1 MPTKPASLPAADSL
15 LIDSG
20 AEKIQAGQIAR
31 NKVLECSPDT
41 PLYEAARLMCER
53 KVSSILIVQNGQVL
67 GIWTER
73 DTLKLSLDQPEQL
86 QMPVSSMMS
95 SPVKTVPAS
104 LNLQELAVRFQEE
117 SIRHYLVV
125 DEQGKRLGL
134 VSQTDVVVNQGIE
147 HYLRL
152 RSVDSILRRGLQQLA
167 EQASPADAIQLMRTA
182 RTDAVAVRYTNGDW
196 GIITERDLVRYIAH
210 PGQQPNAG
218 QIASRPLVTVQANA
232 SLYQVRNMLIN
243 KGYRHV
249 GVTGTDNCLTSIISF
264 RDILGSMELSYI
276 QELQQALRERDAEL
290 SLSLTHLRLA
300 EQVIESSL
308 EGIMVTDL
316 NSKII
321 SVNPAFSRLTGYSAA
336 EVIGKTPDILSSGQ
350 HDADFYARMWQQIHQ
365 TGNWQG
371 EVWNKRK
378 NGEIYPELLT
388 ITTLA
393 SPEGKATHYA
403 ALFNDISMQKQNE
416 ERIRQLAY
424 YDSLT
429 GLPNRRLFIDRM
441 ELAIAHAKRQGQQL
455 AVLFIDLDHFKRIN
469 DSLGHAAGDQFLRAV
484 ASRLQSAVRAH
495 DTIARVGGDE
505 FIALLTDIGSPA
517 QAMQTA
523 LRMLEAL
530 SPPIKYQQHELV
542 VSCTIGASIYPDDG
556 QNAAVLLGHAD
567 TAMYRAKGS
576 GRNAVQFYT
585 DVMNQHSM
593 QQLALENA
601 LHLAVENS
609 EFELYYQPI
618 VQAHTH
624 RIFSAEALL
633 RWRHP
638 QRGIIPP
645 SEFLP
650 LAEKLNLMSRLSNW
664 VITTACQQLADWHAA
679 GHSSL
684 RISINMSDRHFYQA
698 DFLQQLGDCL
708 DHTGCNP
715 GYVTLELTE
724 RMLMDHHEET
734 MERLTAVHRMGFSL
748 ALDDFGTGWSSL
760 SHLRHYSLD
769 ELKIDRE
776 FVQDILKSASPDAAI
791 IEAVIDL
798 SHKLKLR
805 VVAEG
810 IETPEQLHQLEA
822 LGCDLIQGYY
832 FSPPVSAADF
842 VKLLHSDALPK
853 LQGSHHP

>member
-1 MPTKPASLPAADSL
+1 MRTLPTTLPAADSL
-15 LIDSG
+15 LINSSE
-20 AEKIQAGQIAR
+20 EKIQAGQIAR
-31 NKVLECSPDT
+31 RKVLECSPDT
-41 PLYEAARLMCER
+41 PLQEAARLMCER
-53 KVSSILIVQNGQVL
+53 QVSSILIMEQNQVL

-86 QMPVSSMMS
+86 QAPISNMMS

-117 SIRHYLVV
+117 RIRHYIVV
-125 DEQGKRLGL
+125 DEQGQRVGV
-134 VSQTDVVVNQGIE
+134 VSQSDVVINQGIE

-152 RSVDSILRRGLQQLA
+152 RSVDSILHRGLQQLS
-167 EQASPADAIQLMRTA
+167 EHASPVDAIQLMRTA
-182 RTDAVAVRYTNGDW
+182 RTDAVAVSYDNGDW
-196 GIITERDLVRYIAH
+196 GIITERDLVRFVAA
-210 PGQQPNAG
+210 PSQQLTTG
-218 QIASRPLVTVQANA
+218 QIASRPLVTVQADA

-243 KGYRHV
+243 MGYRHV
-249 GVTGTDNCLTSIISF
+249 GVTNISNQLTSIISF

-316 NSKII
+316 KSKII
-321 SVNPAFSRLTGYSAA
+321 SVNPAFTRLTGYSAD
-336 EVIGKTPDILSSGQ
+336 EVLGKTPDILSSGQ
-350 HDADFYARMWQQIHQ
+350 HDADFYARMWQQIHS

-378 NGEIYPELLT
+378 NGEVYPELLT

-393 SPEGKATHYA
+393 NPEGEATHYA

-441 ELAIAHAKRQGQQL
+441 ERAIAQAKRQGQQL

-484 ASRLQSAVRAH
+484 AQRLQSTIRAQ

-505 FIALLTDIGSPA
+505 FIALLTDIGKPA
-517 QAMQTA
+517 QVMQAA

-530 SPPIKYQQHELV
+530 SPPIKYQEHELV
-542 VSCTIGASIYPDDG
+542 VSCTIGVSIYPDDG
-556 QNAAVLLGHAD
+556 QSAAVLLGHAD

-601 LHLAVENS
+601 LHLAVENQ

-618 VQAHTH
+618 VQARSHN
-624 RIFSAEALL
+624 IFSAEALL

-638 QRGIIPP
+638 ERGLVPP
-645 SEFLP
+645 AEFLP
-650 LAEKLNLMSRLSNW
+650 LAEKLNLMAKLSNW
-664 VITTACQQLADWHAA
+664 VVRTACQQLADWHAA
-679 GHSSL
+679 GHTAL
-684 RISINMSDRHFYQA
+684 RVSINMSDRHFHQA
-698 DFLQQLGDCL
+698 DFLQQLADCVQL
-708 DHTGCNP
+708 TQCNP
-715 GYVTLELTE
+715 TFVTLELTE
-724 RMLMDHHEET
+724 RMLMDNHEET
-734 MERLTAVHRMGFSL
+734 MERLAAIHAMGFNL

-769 ELKIDRE
+769 EIKIDRE
-776 FVQDILKSASPDAAI
+776 FVQDILNSSSPDAAI

-810 IETPEQLHQLEA
+810 IETLEQLEA
-822 LGCDLIQGYY
+822 LNCDLIQGYY
-832 FSPPVSAADF
+832 FSPPVSASAF
-842 VKLLHSDALPK
+842 VELLQQDQAAHE
-853 LQGSHHP
+853 